1 MSYSNVMYRVS
12 DSLRT
17 ESTVD
22 GWTTVLSVHEQCGCF
37 YYFSSIDNACR
48 AAKEFGTGIDVVP
61 FCNNTTK
68 SDDWYA

>member
-22 GWTTVLSVHEQCGCF
+22 GSTTVLSVHEQCGCF

-48 AAKEFGTGIDVVP
+48 AVKEFGTGIDVVP
-61 FCNNTTK
+61 FCSNTTK